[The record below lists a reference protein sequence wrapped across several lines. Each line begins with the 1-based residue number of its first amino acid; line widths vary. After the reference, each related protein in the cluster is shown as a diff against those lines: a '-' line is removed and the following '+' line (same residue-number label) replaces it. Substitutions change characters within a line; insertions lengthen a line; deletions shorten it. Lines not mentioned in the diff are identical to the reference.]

1 MAGPCWRGYLFL
13 SGECILDSTT
23 CLLGLLLAKMEI
35 MISLHRSIRV
45 HGHHGTAAVMQK
57 SGRAQ
62 AGGSLFCF
70 WFFMFSLAHDS
81 RSLCGQICCAGC

>member
-35 MISLHRSIRV
+35 IIIVRIAPFV
-45 HGHHGTAAVMQK
+45 HEHGTAAVQK
-57 SGRAQ
+57 GGRA
-62 AGGSLFCF
+62 GLF
-70 WFFMFSLAHDS
+70 
-81 RSLCGQICCAGC
+81 